1 MRRLSTFFFGMVA
14 GGLLIYAALNYHL
27 IQAKDGLHLIP
38 KVDATLACT
47 YADIRNF
54 GPSDWAQHPEIAM
67 ALFKADRS
75 DLLESAASSTLETGL
90 DRLLAPNTKQ

>member
-38 KVDATLACT
+38 KTDATLACT

-67 ALFKADRS
+67 ALFKADRT
-75 DLLESAASSTLETGL
+75 DLLESAASTSLQTGI
-90 DRLLAPNTKQ
+90 DRLLAPSETR